1 MNWEEKDLRQYIESN
16 DRIVLSKEKKH
27 KLILNLNNWE
37 KQQANVQDTS
47 ENLVTISIKQTERS
61 PKKKLVSTL
70 MKTIIYQN
78 QKP

>member
-70 MKTIIYQN
+70 MKTIIY
-78 QKP
+78 

>member
-27 KLILNLNNWE
+27 KLILNLKNWE

-70 MKTIIYQN
+70 MKTIIY
-78 QKP
+78 

>member
-47 ENLVTISIKQTERS
+47 ENLVTISIKQIERS

-70 MKTIIYQN
+70 MKTIIY
-78 QKP
+78 